1 VTGYVRE
8 QEQEQRE
15 QEQRPRQSPS
25 PTHLNAHQIRL
36 VRGHRR
42 QESDTLKSMSSS
54 MTGSPTVGNHLTRI
68 PSKSGQ
74 GSISPQTTRNSQGR
88 VSPPSRLQNR
98 ISPKDRLSPSSSEP
112 STKRRHSPTA
122 SEPPASNTV
131 STETSLPTSGR
142 TWTTNEREDDYL
154 SERDSDRD
162 RERRTQAQPS
172 SSRLP
177 SPSHSAYPIQPIPAP
192 VPPSHK
198 HSTLDQSAA
207 KNALPPPKQP
217 LRYISV
223 NKNFYTR
230 FDLIGKG
237 GSSRV
242 FRVMSM
248 NNELYALKRV
258 SLDRTDNEMMA
269 GYMNE
274 IRLLKQLEGNHRII
288 RLIDSEVRAGP
299 GGSKGYL
306 LLIMEYGE
314 IDLAR
319 LLQDQ
324 MRNPLN
330 MTWVAYYWQQV
341 DSGYLLW

>member
-1 VTGYVRE
+1 
-8 QEQEQRE
+8 
-15 QEQRPRQSPS
+15 
-25 PTHLNAHQIRL
+25 
-36 VRGHRR
+36 
-42 QESDTLKSMSSS
+42 
-54 MTGSPTVGNHLTRI
+54 
-68 PSKSGQ
+68 
-74 GSISPQTTRNSQGR
+74 